1 MSHDIVIVR
10 EGEAYR
16 LLHGHLRLASELGQ
30 HGKIDIDVP
39 GEGKI
44 SIVRLRNDY
53 AVQCNGKRLPLYR
66 Q

>member
-10 EGEAYR
+10 EGDGYR
-16 LLHGHLRLASELGQ
+16 LLHGHLHLANELGL
-30 HGKIDIDVP
+30 HGEIDVEVP

-44 SIVRLRNDY
+44 SIVRVRNDY
-53 AVQCNGKRLPLYR
+53 AVHRDGKRLPLYR